1 MDVTPKSSYWALQ
14 SQHIGR
20 HFMTERFCPN
30 MALKTQMASMG
41 SMTRYGIEWGTLLG
55 IEPTMGIGQK
65 MGSPHAIKTI
75 P

>member
-1 MDVTPKSSYWALQ
+1 
-14 SQHIGR
+14 
-20 HFMTERFCPN
+20 MTERFCPN

-41 SMTRYGIEWGTLLG
+41 SMTCYGIEWGTLLG